1 MRYSK
6 DHKQETR
13 ERIIRTAARR
23 FREDGVEAVG
33 VAALMA
39 DAGLTHGGFYAHFPS
54 KEALVAAACAE
65 GFDQSRS
72 RLRQVIERRPAGERV
87 AALAEAYLAPAHRD
101 NPGQGCVAAAIG
113 PEIARHPPET
123 RAEFTR
129 GLRGLLQLAEEAL
142 RDDGADPAAAPQ
154 IVSTMVGALTM
165 ARATADDPALSER
178 FLESGRLMVQDLAH
192 RQADRP
198 RG

>member
-13 ERIIRTAARR
+13 DRIIRTAAKR

-65 GFDQSRS
+65 GFGESRD
-72 RLRQVIERRPAGERV
+72 RLRKTIERHPPGERL
-87 AALAEAYLAPAHRD
+87 AALAESYLSQSHRD
-101 NPGQGCVAAAIG
+101 HPGQGCIAAAIA
-113 PEIARHPPET
+113 PEIARHPAET

-129 GLRGLLQLAEEAL
+129 GLHGLLELAAAALEA
-142 RDDGADPAAAPQ
+142 DGGDPAAAPQ
-154 IVSTMVGALTM
+154 AVAAMVGALTL
-165 ARATADDPALSER
+165 ARATADEALSDR
-178 FLESGRLMVQDLAH
+178 FLDSGMQAVRSLVPRLKE
-192 RQADRP
+192 P
-198 RG
+198 SPG

>member
-65 GFDQSRS
+65 GFGESQA
-72 RLRQVIERRPAGERV
+72 RLRRLIESRPPGEKL
-87 AALAEAYLAPAHRD
+87 AALAETYLSPAHRD
-101 NPGQGCVAAAIG
+101 HPGQGCVAAAIG
-113 PEIARHPPET
+113 PEIARHPAET
-123 RAEFTR
+123 RVAYTQ
-129 GLRGLLQLAEEAL
+129 GLNGLLALAEEAIEA
-142 RDDGADPAAAPQ
+142 DGGDPAAAAQ
-154 IVSTMVGALTM
+154 AVAAMVGALIL
-165 ARATADDPALSER
+165 ARGAADRALSDR
-178 FLESGRLMVQDLAH
+178 FLEGGLESVRRLVPHRAERSSG
-192 RQADRP
+192 
-198 RG
+198 

>member
-13 ERIIRTAARR
+13 ERIIRTAAKR

-65 GFDQSRS
+65 GFGESRD
-72 RLRQVIERRPAGERV
+72 RLRKTIERHPPGERL
-87 AALAEAYLAPAHRD
+87 AAMAETYLSQSHRD
-101 NPGQGCVAAAIG
+101 HPGQGCIAAAIG
-113 PEIARHPPET
+113 PEIARHPAGT
-123 RAEFTR
+123 RAEFTQ
-129 GLRGLLQLAEEAL
+129 GLRGLVEMAEAAINA
-142 RDDGADPAAAPQ
+142 DGGDPAKAPQ
-154 IVSTMVGALTM
+154 AVAAMVGALIL
-165 ARATADDPALSER
+165 ARGASDETLSER
-178 FLESGRLMVQDLAH
+178 FLEGGLETVRSLVPKAG
-192 RQADRP
+192 
-198 RG
+198 

>member
-13 ERIIRTAARR
+13 ERIIRTAAKR

-65 GFDQSRS
+65 GFGESQR
-72 RLRQVIERRPAGERV
+72 RLRRIVEDRPPGERL
-87 AALAEAYLAPAHRD
+87 ASMAEAYLSPAHRD
-101 NPGQGCVAAAIG
+101 HPGQGCIAAAIG
-113 PEIARHPPET
+113 PEIARHPAET

-129 GLRGLLQLAEEAL
+129 GLNGLLELAEEAL
-142 RDDGADPAAAPQ
+142 GADGGDPAKAPQ
-154 IVSTMVGALTM
+154 AVAAMVGALIL
-165 ARATADDPALSER
+165 ARGTADAALSDR
-178 FLESGRLMVQDLAH
+178 FLEGGVQAVRGLV
-192 RQADRP
+192 QARSAE
-198 RG
+198 

>member
-13 ERIIRTAARR
+13 ERIIRTAAKR

-65 GFDQSRS
+65 GFGESQD
-72 RLRQVIERRPAGERV
+72 RLRKTIERHPPGEKLV
-87 AALAEAYLAPAHRD
+87 ALAETYLSPAHRD
-101 NPGQGCVAAAIG
+101 HPGQGCIAAAIG
-113 PEIARHPPET
+113 PEIARHPAET

-129 GLRGLLQLAEEAL
+129 GLHGLLELAAAALEA
-142 RDDGADPAAAPQ
+142 DGGDPAAAAEA
-154 IVSTMVGALTM
+154 VAAMVGALTL
-165 ARATADDPALSER
+165 ARAAADEALSNR
-178 FLESGRLMVQDLAH
+178 FLDGGVETVRRLVPKA
-192 RQADRP
+192 
-198 RG
+198 G

>member
-13 ERIIRTAARR
+13 ERIVRTAARR

-65 GFDQSRS
+65 GFGESQA
-72 RLRQVIERRPAGERV
+72 RLRKTIERRPAGERL
-87 AALAEAYLAPAHRD
+87 AAMAEAYLSPGHRD
-101 NPGQGCVAAAIG
+101 HPGQGCIAAAIG
-113 PEIARHPPET
+113 PEIARHPTET

-129 GLRGLLQLAEEAL
+129 GLHDLVEMAETAIIA
-142 RDDGADPAAAPQ
+142 DGGDPAKAPQ
-154 IVSTMVGALTM
+154 AVATMVGALIL
-165 ARATADDPALSER
+165 ARGAADKDLSNR
-178 FLESGRLMVQDLAH
+178 FLASGLEAVRGLA
-192 RQADRP
+192 AKT
-198 RG
+198 G

>member
-65 GFDQSRS
+65 GFGESRGRMRQLVEARPPGG
-72 RLRQVIERRPAGERV
+72 RL
-87 AALAEAYLAPAHRD
+87 AAMAETYLSPAHRD
-101 NPGQGCVAAAIG
+101 HPGQGCVAAAIG
-113 PEIARHPPET
+113 PEIARHPAET
-123 RAEFTR
+123 RTEFTR
-129 GLRGLLQLAEEAL
+129 GLHGLVELAEEAL
-142 RDDGADPAAAPQ
+142 KADGGDPATAPQ
-154 IVSTMVGALTM
+154 AVAAMVGALIL
-165 ARATADDPALSER
+165 ARGAADKALSDR
-178 FLESGRLMVQDLAH
+178 FLDGGIDAVRRLVPHRAERSSG
-192 RQADRP
+192 
-198 RG
+198 

>member
-65 GFDQSRS
+65 GFGESQR
-72 RLRQVIERRPAGERV
+72 RLRKTIEQSPPGE
-87 AALAEAYLAPAHRD
+87 
-101 NPGQGCVAAAIG
+101 
-113 PEIARHPPET
+113 
-123 RAEFTR
+123 
-129 GLRGLLQLAEEAL
+129 
-142 RDDGADPAAAPQ
+142 
-154 IVSTMVGALTM
+154 
-165 ARATADDPALSER
+165 
-178 FLESGRLMVQDLAH
+178 
-192 RQADRP
+192 
-198 RG
+198 

>member
-65 GFDQSRS
+65 GFGESQR
-72 RLRQVIERRPAGERV
+72 RLRKTVEQRPAGERL
-87 AALAEAYLAPAHRD
+87 AAMAESYLSPSHRD
-101 NPGQGCVAAAIG
+101 HPGQGCIAAAIG
-113 PEIARHPPET
+113 PEIVRHTAET
-123 RAEFTR
+123 RAAFTR
-129 GLRGLLQLAEEAL
+129 GLRDLVDMAEAAIAA
-142 RDDGADPAAAPQ
+142 DGGDPAAAPQ
-154 IVSTMVGALTM
+154 AVATMVGALIL
-165 ARATADDPALSER
+165 ARSASDEALSDR
-178 FLESGRLMVQDLAH
+178 FLESGRQAIRALAPK
-192 RQADRP
+192 A
-198 RG
+198 G